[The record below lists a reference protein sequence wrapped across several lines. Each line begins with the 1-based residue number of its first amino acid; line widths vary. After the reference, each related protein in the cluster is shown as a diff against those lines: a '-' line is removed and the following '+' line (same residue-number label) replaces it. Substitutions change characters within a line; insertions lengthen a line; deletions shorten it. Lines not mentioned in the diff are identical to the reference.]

1 MFDIISAVMWV
12 TLGAGVVGLAFV
24 EYIFSGRKK
33 ISA

>member
-12 TLGAGVVGLAFV
+12 TLGAGVIGLAFV
-24 EYIFSGRKK
+24 EYILSSKKK